1 MPKMIQLR
9 RVPDEVYTEIK
20 ARAAEQ
26 ELSMSDYLVRELTV
40 RFGPTAD
47 EELPRPKAVESK

>member
-9 RVPDEVYTEIK
+9 RVPDEVYTVIN

-26 ELSMSDYLVRELTV
+26 ELSMSDYLVRELTI
-40 RFGPTAD
+40 RFGPPVD
-47 EELPRPKAVESK
+47 EELPRPKAVDSE

>member
-9 RVPDEVYTEIK
+9 RVPDEVYTAIS

-26 ELSMSDYLVRELTV
+26 ELSMSDYLVRELTL
-40 RFGPTAD
+40 RFGPRA
-47 EELPRPKAVESK
+47 EEERPRPKAVDSE

>member
-9 RVPDEVYTEIK
+9 RVPDEVYTVIK

-26 ELSMSDYLVRELTV
+26 ELSISDYLVRELTI
-40 RFGPTAD
+40 RFGSPAD
-47 EELPRPKAVESK
+47 EESPRSKPVDSE

>member
-9 RVPDEVYTEIK
+9 RVPDEVYTAIK

-26 ELSMSDYLVRELTV
+26 ELSMSDYLVRELTI
-40 RFGPTAD
+40 RFGPPAD
-47 EELPRPKAVESK
+47 EELRGQKL